1 MLIELLVETPSLSIS
16 YDRSNQWLYLDWC
29 GDLTLRSVQHS
40 CALVAKY
47 FSIQNCTRILND
59 NTNVTSITSDV
70 GIWLAIECM
79 PHIEAAGVEY
89 MAWVHSSNIDA
100 QACTDVALFDLMTPI
115 IALFNDVASAYSWLR
130 SIKFKAPVFTM
141 PSTKKPL
148 YQDIFSPSLAPSL
161 VYIR

>member
-1 MLIELLVETPSLSIS
+1 MIIDLLVETPSLSIS

-29 GDLTLRSVQHS
+29 GDLTLRLVQQS
-40 CALVAKY
+40 CALVAKC
-47 FSIQNCTRILND
+47 FSSQNCTRILND

-79 PHIEAAGVEY
+79 PHIEAVGVEY

-130 SIKFKAPVFTM
+130 SVKFKAPIVAM
-141 PSTKKPL
+141 SPDKKPF
-148 YQDIFSPSLAPSL
+148 YQDVFSHSIAPSL